1 MIIRPAGPQ
10 DLESLRDLCLR
21 SILETGRAW
30 YAPRELEAWASFAR
44 DPDRFRSFVLEN
56 RTLVAV
62 RDEVPAGFA
71 GMGADGYVASVYVAP
86 ECARQGVARALMER
100 LLAEQRAAGIHRFH
114 AHASRAALPLFESL
128 GFGIVGEEV
137 VVREGIPLLRYE
149 VVREERST

>member
-1 MIIRPAGPQ
+1 MIIRLVEPQ

-44 DPDRFRSFVLEN
+44 NPDRFRSFVLEN

-62 RDEVPAGFA
+62 RGEALAGFA
-71 GMGADGYVASVYVAP
+71 GMGVDGYVASVYVAP
-86 ECARQGVARALMER
+86 DYARQGVARTLLER
-100 LLAEQRAAGIHRFH
+100 LLAQERAAGIRRFH

-128 GFGIVGEEV
+128 GFGVVREEV
-137 VVREGIPLLRYE
+137 VVREGVPLLRYE
-149 VVREERST
+149 VVLEERSA